1 MEAKQCLFNPI
12 ILLLQGWNI
21 SAEMSYKR
29 QRQKWDPI
37 TSFWFFYLILMTM
50 LYFNFLTIFYNS
62 GKGRGAYSLS
72 SLEYSSSS
80 SWITTGSGFD
90 QGQNK
95 RTKVVLN
102 SGL

>member
-1 MEAKQCLFNPI
+1 
-12 ILLLQGWNI
+12 
-21 SAEMSYKR
+21 
-29 QRQKWDPI
+29 
-37 TSFWFFYLILMTM
+37 M
-50 LYFNFLTIFYNS
+50 LYFNFVTIFYNS
-62 GKGRGAYSLS
+62 GKGRGVYSLS
-72 SLEYSSSS
+72 PFEYSSSS

>member
-1 MEAKQCLFNPI
+1 
-12 ILLLQGWNI
+12 
-21 SAEMSYKR
+21 
-29 QRQKWDPI
+29 
-37 TSFWFFYLILMTM
+37 M
-50 LYFNFLTIFYNS
+50 LYFNFVTIFYNS
-62 GKGRGAYSLS
+62 GKGRGVYSLS
-72 SLEYSSSS
+72 PFEYSSS